1 MHSLFDL
8 FLFRHFKLST
18 HCYLLSTQTHRQ
30 MLRPQHQKLIST
42 FMLNNPFLSPA
53 SLLHQFKPT
62 SQTRPK
68 IHSCTTA
75 SVMSLCIV

>member
-53 SLLHQFKPT
+53 SLL
-62 SQTRPK
+62 SS
-68 IHSCTTA
+68 I
-75 SVMSLCIV
+75 SLNLPAKQDLKSTVVRQQV